1 MTTRRTMRRIRW
13 HLMAS
18 FAAVVAV
25 IAGLMVTPASA
36 AGGVSA
42 TFSKSSNR
50 GNGYEG
56 DYTQKNVGYFV
67 QWGVY
72 GRNYHVKN
80 IETSGTAAKLTY
92 IDYAFGNVTN
102 GQCAIG
108 DSHAGRQKNK
118 GQRAG
123 KSNFL
128 NHHRHT

>member
-1 MTTRRTMRRIRW
+1 
-13 HLMAS
+13 MAS

-42 TFSKSSNR
+42 TFSKSSDR

-56 DYTQKNVGYFV
+56 DYTPKNVGYFV

-80 IETSGTAAKLTY
+80 IETSGSASKLTH
-92 IDYAFGNVTN
+92 INYAFGNVTN
-102 GQCAIG
+102 GSCTAN
-108 DSHAGRQKNK
+108 DD
-118 GQRAG
+118 
-123 KSNFL
+123 
-128 NHHRHT
+128 RHVNPRPSTTACLIASVPPKCMPSCS